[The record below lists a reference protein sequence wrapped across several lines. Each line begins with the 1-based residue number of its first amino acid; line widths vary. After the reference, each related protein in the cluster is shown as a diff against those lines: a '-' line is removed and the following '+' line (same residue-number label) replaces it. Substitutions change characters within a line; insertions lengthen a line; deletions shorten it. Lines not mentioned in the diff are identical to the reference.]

1 MFVGNLFLIESYV
14 YLVCGDLG
22 HLLGRE
28 LSDDSVLETLVNL
41 PHELSQSGVEL
52 ILDAIVTSS
61 FQEGSDFRPFVAE
74 LSVSEE
80 DDLLFF
86 RRDRVFGDVG
96 IKVVVPSLTA
106 LLACTTLHVVFLRQL
121 L

>member
-1 MFVGNLFLIESYV
+1 M
-14 YLVCGDLG
+14 
-22 HLLGRE
+22 
-28 LSDDSVLETLVNL
+28 LETLVNL

-74 LSVSEE
+74 LPVSEE
-80 DDLLFF
+80 DDLLFLG
-86 RRDRVFGDVG
+86 RDRVLRDVG
-96 IKVVVPSLTA
+96 VEVIVPSLTA
-106 LLACTTLHVVFLRQL
+106 LLTRTTLHVVFLRQL